1 MASHFPDGSKVFI
14 ASALAAAKNITVL
27 TNANPAVAT
36 SNAHGLANGD
46 FIVLESGWG
55 ELDGRVFKVTSADT
69 NSFRLDGINTTDT
82 KRYPAGAGIG
92 RFRKINTWTEIR
104 QISNI
109 QMQGGEQQYGQFSYL
124 DENFERQIPTLRS
137 ARSMTATIGDDPS
150 LAGYKA
156 AKTASDSRELTPLRI
171 DLPTGSQLL
180 YNGYPSLD
188 EVPSLEKGQL
198 MTVSLAYALNGDP
211 NRY

>member
-1 MASHFPDGSKVFI
+1 MASKFPDGATVHI
-14 ASALAAAKNITVL
+14 ASALAAAKSITAL

-55 ELDGRVFKVTSADT
+55 DLDGRVFKVASVNT
-69 NSFRLDGINTTDT
+69 NSFNLEGINTTDT

-92 RFRKINTWTEIR
+92 SFRKVNTWTQIR
-104 QISNI
+104 QIANV

-124 DENFERQIPTLRS
+124 DEKFERQMPTTRS
-137 ARSMTATIGDDPS
+137 ARNITFSIGDDPS

-156 AKTASDSRELTPLRI
+156 AKAASDSGEPTPMRI
-171 DLPTGSQLL
+171 DLVGGSQVV
-180 YNGYPSLD
+180 YNGYASLD

-198 MTVSLAYALNGDP
+198 MTVSFAYALNGEP
-211 NRY
+211 TRY